1 MSGVDVAETAKPPSA
16 EAQILPEDTQRLGN
30 TRLGRQSAAFR
41 DRWRREPVRF
51 LAYCLIASSFVFM
64 VMPWID
70 LAVSGWFA
78 TPDGNFPL
86 ARDATLMAIRD
97 VNRLVP
103 RILLPTLAVIV
114 LVHAFSSRFTWLVQP
129 HRALYVLGVYAI
141 GSGLVV
147 SLLKEVVA
155 RARPEDTIPLGGA
168 ASYTVPWQIA
178 DACARNC
185 SFPSGEGGS
194 AAALMSCV
202 MLAPA
207 SMRRPVVWSLVP
219 LAITFSL
226 LRVAFGK
233 HFISDVV
240 VSWLLVAMVAVLL
253 WRWFGPSGEKID
265 RAVIGSGVPLARS
278 AGRLLRKA
286 TGMPAGANAETSLAS
301 SVPGPVGEEPSTQ
314 PDAAGS
320 PAGKGHDQSR
330 PKSLV

>member
-1 MSGVDVAETAKPPSA
+1 MRLRRTAGSFGDL
-16 EAQILPEDTQRLGN
+16 AQ
-30 TRLGRQSAAFR
+30 
-41 DRWRREPVRF
+41 REPLRF
-51 LAYCLIASSFVFM
+51 LAYCLIATSFVFM

-78 TPDGNFPL
+78 DSEGNFPL

-114 LVHAFSSRFTWLVQP
+114 LVHVFSPRFGWLLQP

-147 SLLKEVVA
+147 SVLKEIVE
-155 RARPEDTIPLGGA
+155 RARPEDTTAFGELAP
-168 ASYTVPWQIA
+168 YTIPWQLA

-207 SMRRPVVWSLVP
+207 SIRRPLFWGLLP
-219 LAITFSL
+219 LAIVFSS
-226 LRVAFGK
+226 LRIAFGK
-233 HFISDVV
+233 HFLSDVV
-240 VSWLLVAMVAVLL
+240 VSWLLVAMVAVVL
-253 WRWFGPSGEKID
+253 WRWFGPRGETID
-265 RAVIGSGVPLARS
+265 RAVTGSGLPLVTSARRF
-278 AGRLLRKA
+278 ARRL
-286 TGMPAGANAETSLAS
+286 TG
-301 SVPGPVGEEPSTQ
+301 
-314 PDAAGS
+314 AAG
-320 PAGKGHDQSR
+320 
-330 PKSLV
+330 